1 MEHPDT
7 IAPPNFV
14 CPGVWIILNRLL
26 AAAGGCRPIRL
37 APALRERADAKGA
50 VAELHLCIKKNV

>member
-7 IAPPNFV
+7 FCHPNLV
-14 CPGVWIILNRLL
+14 GPGVWIILKRLV
-26 AAAGGCRPIRL
+26 AAAGGCRPIGL
-37 APALRERADAKGA
+37 TPALRERADAKGA